1 MARFVS
7 IPAVPQANVDYAT
20 AQLLDALKQNV
31 ELLTGGRGE
40 SDGAS
45 RAIIRGSLTVTAPAD
60 PTFRAL
66 TATGAGFVVGGVSVP
81 AATDYV
87 ALLRDVERL
96 AADVEVLGKVVSLL
110 IRQMRGQT

>member
-1 MARFVS
+1 MTRFTG
-7 IPAVPQANVDYAT
+7 IPAIPQTGIDYA
-20 AQLLDALKQNV
+20 QGQILDALKQNV
-31 ELLTGGRGE
+31 ELLTGMRGE
-40 SDGAS
+40 ADRLSQAVTRGA
-45 RAIIRGSLTVTAPAD
+45 LTVTAPSN

-96 AADVEVLGKVVSLL
+96 AADVATIGAAVSTL
-110 IRQMRGQT
+110 IRQLRGQA